1 MHFFVEPAG
10 HRSEDTGRLQYGHS
24 HEYTEEEEDR
34 RHVDARDDLGHT
46 VFLGLFEHLV
56 VVHDFGENPQQTQ
69 HEENPD
75 KGWEMRDG
83 FEYGNEDESAD
94 TEEENRFLFPGR
106 DEIAAG
112 NDAVSLG

>member
-1 MHFFVEPAG
+1 
-10 HRSEDTGRLQYGHS
+10 
-24 HEYTEEEEDR
+24 
-34 RHVDARDDLGHT
+34 
-46 VFLGLFEHLV
+46 
-56 VVHDFGENPQQTQ
+56 
-69 HEENPD
+69 
-75 KGWEMRDG
+75 MRDG

>member
-1 MHFFVEPAG
+1 MCCVLLCRASRPPIRG
-10 HRSEDTGRLQYGHS
+10 YRSIAVRPQ
-24 HEYTEEEEDR
+24 
-34 RHVDARDDLGHT
+34 HVDARDDLGHT